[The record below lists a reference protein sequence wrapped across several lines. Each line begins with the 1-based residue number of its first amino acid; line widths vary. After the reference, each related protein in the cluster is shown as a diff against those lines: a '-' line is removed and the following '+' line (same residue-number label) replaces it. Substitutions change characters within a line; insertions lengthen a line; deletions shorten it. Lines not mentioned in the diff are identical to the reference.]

1 MGILC
6 FKHST
11 ESTEDPH
18 EVPFTEDLS
27 GEIRF
32 PHIPWYQKIFFGIC
46 NTAVLTFVFY
56 PFKRQPHK
64 MVKHTQTIRR
74 LFADKL
80 FECV

>member
-46 NTAVLTFVFY
+46 NTAVLFFVF
-56 PFKRQPHK
+56 
-64 MVKHTQTIRR
+64 
-74 LFADKL
+74 
-80 FECV
+80 